1 MVLAL
6 AGALLAALGLF
17 SGLVL
22 VIAPLG
28 LAPLAA
34 GPALWVL
41 FPLLSLGGFTLI
53 AIGAR
58 TAPMRGL
65 MVGISYVLLGLALAS
80 AVGLVAGAAALLQP
94 VQSTVSLWYVLA
106 VAGTLGALGV
116 ATHGKSGPDAAA

>member
-6 AGALLAALGLF
+6 VGALLAALGLF

-22 VIAPLG
+22 VMAPLG
-28 LAPLAA
+28 LVPLAA

-58 TAPMRGL
+58 TAPLRGL
-65 MVGISYVLLGLALAS
+65 LVGISYVLLALALLS
-80 AVGLVAGAAALLQP
+80 AIGLVAGAVALMQP

-106 VAGTLGALGV
+106 IAGILGVLGV
-116 ATHGKSGPDAAA
+116 ASHAKSGGGAT